1 MAKKENKT
9 TVILYGC
16 VALIVVIIAAL
27 FISYEADS
35 SSLTL
40 GQIGL
45 LIIVSSLF
53 ELLAF
58 AHRGCK
64 LNGMAVS
71 YALLGVI
78 STFVAT
84 GSAFPKLYVLMMIL
98 SCLTLITASFIVY
111 FDYLD
116 NRHSR

>member
-9 TVILYGC
+9 TVILYGS
-16 VALIVVIIAAL
+16 VALIVVIIASL

-40 GQIGL
+40 GSFGI
-45 LIIVSSLF
+45 LIMVSSLF

-58 AHRGCK
+58 AHHWCK
-64 LNGMAVS
+64 LNEMAVS
-71 YALLGVI
+71 YALLAVVPMFI
-78 STFVAT
+78 AT
-84 GSAFPKLYVLMMIL
+84 GYVFPKLYVLMRIL

>member
-64 LNGMAVS
+64 LNKLTAAFASLGLVPMYMATC
-71 YALLGVI
+71 I
-78 STFVAT
+78 
-84 GSAFPKLYVLMMIL
+84 AFPELNALMIYVLF
-98 SCLTLITASFIVY
+98 LIATPGFFIA
-111 FDYLD
+111 FDWCLD